1 MSGIKNWFKNFYRID
16 HAEFN
21 ITQSPN
27 RMV

>member
-1 MSGIKNWFKNFYRID
+1 MSGIRNGSKNFYRID